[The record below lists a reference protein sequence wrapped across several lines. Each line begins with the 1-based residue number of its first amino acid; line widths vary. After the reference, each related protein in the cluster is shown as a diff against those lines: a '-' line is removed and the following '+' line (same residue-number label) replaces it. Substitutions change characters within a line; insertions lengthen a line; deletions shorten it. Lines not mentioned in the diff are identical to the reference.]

1 MHDGDPVIEVL
12 SIDNPSMVS
21 AVQEGADKPKP
32 NPKELTEQNH
42 LELVSMT
49 IQPGEEM
56 IVGQRLRAILGAAR
70 KGKSA

>member
-1 MHDGDPVIEVL
+1 MIEVL

-21 AVQEGADKPKP
+21 AVEEGADKPKP
-32 NPKELTEQNH
+32 NPKELKEQNH

-49 IQPGEEM
+49 IQAGEEM
-56 IVGQRLRAILGAAR
+56 IVGQRLRSILGAAR

>member
-1 MHDGDPVIEVL
+1 
-12 SIDNPSMVS
+12 MVS

-32 NPKELTEQNH
+32 NPKEPKEQNH

-56 IVGQRLRAILGAAR
+56 IVGQRVRAILASAR
-70 KGKSA
+70 KGNVA